1 MMLMPGI
8 ASPRVPLQIRL
19 FISITVALVLT
30 PLLFS
35 QMPSGFQNYSF
46 LTIARL
52 IIAELGLGVMIGL
65 IGRVFFLALQFL
77 ATGISNFVGV
87 GTMASP
93 AIEETE
99 PAPVIANFITLM
111 AVILLFA
118 ADLHLEFIQALMDSY
133 VALPVTQV
141 FNAEYSLGRI
151 QTTLTTATVLALQI
165 SAPFVIFSILINFT
179 FGLVNKLT
187 PQIPVYFISLPFV
200 VCGGLF
206 VLYFTL
212 HDFLIIFIRTFSTW
226 LAHG

>member
-1 MMLMPGI
+1 MLMPGI
-8 ASPRVPLQIRL
+8 SSPRVPLQIRL
-19 FISITVALVLT
+19 FISITVALVLA

-35 QMPSGFQNYSF
+35 QMPTGFKDYSF
-46 LTIARL
+46 LKIAEL
-52 IIAELGLGVMIGL
+52 IAAELGLGIMIGL

-87 GTMASP
+87 GTMAAP
-93 AIEETE
+93 AIEENE
-99 PAPVIANFITLM
+99 PAPIIANFITLM

-118 ADLHLEFIQALMDSY
+118 ADLHLEFIQALMESY
-133 VALPVTQV
+133 VALPITQV
-141 FNAEYSLGRI
+141 FLAEYSLGRI
-151 QTTLTTATVLALQI
+151 QATLTTATILALQI
-165 SAPFVIFSILINFT
+165 SAPFIIFSIIINFT

-200 VCGGLF
+200 ICGGLF

-212 HDFLIIFIRTFSTW
+212 HDFLLIFIQSFSAW

>member
-1 MMLMPGI
+1 MLMPGI
-8 ASPRVPLQIRL
+8 SSPRVPLQIRL
-19 FISITVALVLT
+19 FISITVALVLA

-35 QMPSGFQNYSF
+35 QMPTGFKDYNF
-46 LTIARL
+46 LKIAEL
-52 IIAELGLGVMIGL
+52 IAAELGLGIMIGL

-87 GTMASP
+87 GTMAAP
-93 AIEETE
+93 AIEENE
-99 PAPVIANFITLM
+99 PAPIIANFITLM

-118 ADLHLEFIQALMDSY
+118 ADLHLEFIQALMESY
-133 VALPVTQV
+133 VALPITQV
-141 FNAEYSLGRI
+141 FLAEYSLGRI
-151 QTTLTTATVLALQI
+151 QATLTTATILALQI
-165 SAPFVIFSILINFT
+165 SAPFIIFSIIINFT

-200 VCGGLF
+200 ICGGLF

-212 HDFLIIFIRTFSTW
+212 HDFLLIFIQSFSAW